1 MTSRLIPDAKIL
13 QLSNSDIWYEV
24 IDVGEDVEIIISKVN
39 QAVRSM
45 SSRKEMSQL
54 GDVPGSVII
63 R

>member
-1 MTSRLIPDAKIL
+1 MMSRLIPDAKIL
-13 QLSNSDIWYEV
+13 QL
-24 IDVGEDVEIIISKVN
+24 DVGEDVEIIISKVN